1 MSLSPWEGNTSDTYQ
16 MTVDLN
22 ILEHFGINLYSN
34 VAILIS
40 AWVRGRV
47 DQSGLM
53 LASKRRRGA
62 RLIAKELRMGLQQ
75 TTRVGYWCFHCVGF
89 AAWIPTE
96 SYSQTCVWRWLGCPN
111 GDSEQLGGASITR
124 SSSGPRWRSGGPRYF
139 RPI

>member
-62 RLIAKELRMGLQQ
+62 RLIPKELRMGLQQ

-89 AAWIPTE
+89 AAWTPTE
-96 SYSQTCVWRWLGCPN
+96 SYSQTCVWRGWAAQMAIQN
-111 GDSEQLGGASITR
+111 NSAGASITR